1 MSCTATGPD
10 SRTAWASGAA
20 HVWSTR
26 WGPLGPGCRGR
37 RNPCSSTASSAARSA
52 ALASPIRSCATN
64 ETMSTTPRPIDSDA
78 DTLAV
83 DAAFVIERLRG
94 FIADGVRKVGFE
106 RAIVGLS
113 GGVDSAL
120 VTALAVS
127 SLGTDNIVAVFMPY
141 RSSDPQSQID
151 AFAVCASLGISAK
164 VVDITPQVDA
174 YFERFPE
181 ADRTRRGN
189 KMARERMSILYDHS
203 MAERALVLGTSNKT
217 ELLLGY
223 GTLFGDMASAL
234 NPIGDLYKT
243 QVYSLARAVGLPERV
258 LTKAPSADLWAGQS
272 DEDELGMR
280 YAVVDQGL
288 HLLVDERR
296 TRAEV
301 IALGFDPTDVDSI
314 VTRVRGS
321 QYKRR
326 PPVIAKLS
334 NRTIDR
340 EFRYPRDWGR

>member
-1 MSCTATGPD
+1 
-10 SRTAWASGAA
+10 
-20 HVWSTR
+20 
-26 WGPLGPGCRGR
+26 
-37 RNPCSSTASSAARSA
+37 
-52 ALASPIRSCATN
+52 
-64 ETMSTTPRPIDSDA
+64 MSTTPRPIDSDA

-83 DAAFVIERLRG
+83 DAPFVIELLRG

-106 RAIVGLS
+106 RVIVGLS
-113 GGVDSAL
+113 GGVDSSL

-127 SLGTDNIVAVFMPY
+127 SLGADSVVALFMPY

-151 AFAVCASLGISAK
+151 ALAVCESVGINAEI
-164 VVDITPQVDA
+164 VDITPQVDT
-174 YFERFPE
+174 YFDRFPD

-243 QVYSLARAVGLPERV
+243 QVYALARALRLPQSV
-258 LTKAPSADLWAGQS
+258 LTKAPSADLWVGQS

-280 YAVVDQGL
+280 YAVVDQVL
-288 HLLVDERR
+288 HLLIDERR
-296 TRAEV
+296 SKAEV
-301 IALGFDPTDVDSI
+301 MALGFDAAEVDAI
-314 VTRVRGS
+314 VARVRGS

>member
-1 MSCTATGPD
+1 
-10 SRTAWASGAA
+10 
-20 HVWSTR
+20 
-26 WGPLGPGCRGR
+26 
-37 RNPCSSTASSAARSA
+37 
-52 ALASPIRSCATN
+52 
-64 ETMSTTPRPIDSDA
+64 MSTTPRPIDSDA
-78 DTLAV
+78 GTLAV
-83 DAAFVIERLRG
+83 DAPFVIGLLRG

-106 RAIVGLS
+106 RGIVGLS
-113 GGVDSAL
+113 GGVDSSL
-120 VTALAVS
+120 VTALAVA
-127 SLGTDNIVAVFMPY
+127 SLGAGNVVAVFMPY

-151 AFAVCASLGISAK
+151 AQAVCDSLGITPR

-174 YFERFPE
+174 YFEQFPD

-243 QVYSLARAVGLPERV
+243 QVYALASALGLPHSV
-258 LTKAPSADLWAGQS
+258 LTKPPSADLWAGQS

-280 YAVVDQGL
+280 YAVVDEVL

-296 TRAEV
+296 SRAEV
-301 IALGFDPTDVDSI
+301 VALGFDPGDVDN
-314 VTRVRGS
+314 VVARVRGS